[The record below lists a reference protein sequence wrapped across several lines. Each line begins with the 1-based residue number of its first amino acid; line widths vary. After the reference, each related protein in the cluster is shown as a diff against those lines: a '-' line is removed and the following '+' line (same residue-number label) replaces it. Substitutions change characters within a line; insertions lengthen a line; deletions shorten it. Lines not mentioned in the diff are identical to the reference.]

1 MNRYSFILLAVLLVF
16 ANQVQLFSQNMSN
29 VDLFFE
35 NGIVYTVDNENTVAQ
50 CLAVK
55 DGKIIFVGSSDKG
68 ASYRNRTK
76 EIIDLKGG
84 MLLPGFIDG
93 HIHTITPAFF
103 DFTHFTDTNVDLI
116 LQRITQYIAANPHQK
131 VYYGYGFNVGVF
143 EGEELT
149 KGPKKERLDKICPD
163 KPVIIYAIDGHL
175 VWLNSK
181 GYEYCNITK
190 NTASPPGGEIMKN
203 NLTGELWGTVQN
215 SAMALVPDPLPAP
228 EILLVLLQ
236 QFQSMLHALGYTSIM
251 TLPGNGYVLVY
262 WDGYSQLEQ
271 SGLLQLRVRG
281 AEIVKPWNLKD
292 DIDHLLKLRK
302 KYNSDLLQLTA
313 AKIFTDGIVGSKTA
327 YLLQPYFNTADYG
340 EPIWSQDALNEVYTM
355 VNKEGLAVHTHAI
368 GDAAVKMALDAAEYA
383 KQHTPDMDYRNAI
396 THLQL
401 VDAKDLP
408 RFKELNVIPVIQSFW
423 HFKQPGA
430 WAPIEYPALGER
442 AEKEYPLKSFVD
454 YGAMPVFSSD
464 FPATN
469 VPHPFYAIEIGVT
482 RNLPDGPAYGAPD
495 DITDM
500 DDPKYLLQ
508 PQERLDIMTM
518 IRGYTAHAARSIFA
532 EDITGTLEVGKSADL
547 IVIDQNLFDIEPLK
561 ISNTKV
567 LKTYFK
573 GKLVFNKE

>member
-1 MNRYSFILLAVLLVF
+1 M
-16 ANQVQLFSQNMSN
+16 QLFAQQANLQ

-35 NGIVYTVDNENTVAQ
+35 NGIVYTADKVNTVAQ

-55 DGKIIFVGSSDKG
+55 DGKIRFVGSNDEG
-68 ASYRNRTK
+68 NQYRNRAK

-93 HIHTITPAFF
+93 HIHTITPPFF
-103 DFTHFTDTNVDLI
+103 DFIHFSDTTIDLI
-116 LQRITQYIAANPHQK
+116 LQRITQYIIAHPHQE

-143 EGEELT
+143 DGEELT

-163 KPVIIYAIDGHL
+163 KPVIIYALDGHL

-190 NTASPPGGEIMKN
+190 NTTSPAGGEILKN
-203 NLTGELWGTVQN
+203 ELTGELWGTVQN

-228 EILLVLLQ
+228 EKLLLLLQ
-236 QFQSMLHALGYTSIM
+236 QFQSMLHSLGYTSIM
-251 TLPGNGYVLVY
+251 TVPGNGYLAVY
-262 WDGYSQLEQ
+262 WDGYKQLEQ
-271 SGLLQLRVRG
+271 NNLLALRVRG
-281 AEIVKPWNLKD
+281 AEILKPWDSNNDFIRIKEY
-292 DIDHLLKLRK
+292 KK

-327 YLLQPYFNTADYG
+327 YLLQPYYNTTEYG

-355 VNKEGLAVHTHAI
+355 VNKEGLAVHTHSI

-383 KQHTPDMDYRNAI
+383 KQHTKNMDCRNAI
-396 THLQL
+396 THLQF
-401 VDAKDLP
+401 VDVKDLP
-408 RFKELNVIPVIQSFW
+408 RFKALNVIPVMQPFW

-430 WAPIEYPALGER
+430 WEPMELPLLGEER
-442 AEKEYPLKSFVD
+442 AENEYPLKSFVTHD
-454 YGAMPVFSSD
+454 AMPVFSSD
-464 FPATN
+464 YPVTN

-482 RNLPDGPAYGAPD
+482 RNLPDAAAYGAPD

-508 PQERLDIMTM
+508 PAERLDMMTM
-518 IRGYTAHAARSIFA
+518 LRGYTANAAYSISA
-532 EDITGTLEVGKSADL
+532 DDVTGSLEVGKAADL
-547 IVIDQNLFDIEPLK
+547 IVIDQNLFEIDPLK
-561 ISNTKV
+561 ISDTKV

-573 GKLVFNKE
+573 GKLVFSLE